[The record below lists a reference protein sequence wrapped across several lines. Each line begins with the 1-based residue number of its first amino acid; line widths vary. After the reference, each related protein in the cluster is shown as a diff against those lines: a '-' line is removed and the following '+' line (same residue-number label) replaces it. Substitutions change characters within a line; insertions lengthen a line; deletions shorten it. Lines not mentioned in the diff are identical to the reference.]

1 MLMARIVVVHEI
13 AANHERV
20 TRSLPEHEILPF
32 RQIDQAM
39 HFLEQN
45 RADLII
51 SAVHLLEGNVF
62 DFLRWAKSHA
72 NLRGI
77 PFVFFCAE
85 PTELSRYVSIAVK
98 HAAQILGASRYI
110 AMDTFDASEFHAVIT
125 DVLDS
130 DVPHIT
136 TSHLEA
142 FRAWAASHA
151 HEQIHKE
158 NPKPT
163 G

>member
-1 MLMARIVVVHEI
+1 MARIVVVHEI

-20 TRSLPEHEILPF
+20 LRSLPEHEILPF
-32 RQIDQAM
+32 GQIDQAM

-62 DFLRWAKSHA
+62 DFLRWTKSDA

-85 PTELSRYVSIAVK
+85 PTELSRYVSNAVK

-110 AMDTFDASEFHAVIT
+110 AMDTFDAAEFHAVIT
-125 DVLDS
+125 EVLDS
-130 DVPHIT
+130 DAPHIT
-136 TSHLEA
+136 TSHLQA
-142 FRAWAASHA
+142 FRDWAANYA
-151 HEQIHKE
+151 RKE
-158 NPKPT
+158 IQKEEHKPT
-163 G
+163 TWM

>member
-1 MLMARIVVVHEI
+1 M
-13 AANHERV
+13 
-20 TRSLPEHEILPF
+20 
-32 RQIDQAM
+32 AM

-62 DFLRWAKSHA
+62 DFLRWTKSDA

-85 PTELSRYVSIAVK
+85 PTELSRYVSNAVK

-110 AMDTFDASEFHAVIT
+110 AMETFDASEFHAVIA

-130 DVPHIT
+130 AVPRIT
-136 TSHLEA
+136 TSWKLFGTGPLA
-142 FRAWAASHA
+142 LRANRYIRRIRSRPPQCSACDYVCSSFGRSMHIA
-151 HEQIHKE
+151 
-158 NPKPT
+158 
-163 G
+163 